1 MKKIKKIKKI
11 TEKEKLTK
19 ANKISFFKRG
29 LDRKKIIVYFL
40 ISFFVGITFGYFI
53 LSKKTLIS
61 STQTVKKNNSSFSN
75 QWFFNNQVKSNE
87 IKNQLNQLSS
97 IYIDPLDL
105 IDFLKKPDGQILL
118 VDLRDQASYQKEHI
132 KTAVI
137 FKDVN
142 QIKKLSKNGEKQIV
156 VYGNFQGEGK
166 VYQQALNLINQGLKV
181 KILSIGYNQF
191 RHLKIF
197 WLPQS
202 QWDKVEVEEWIDYG
216 SVKR

>member
-202 QWDKVEVEEWIDYG
+202 QWDKVEVEEWID
-216 SVKR
+216 